1 MENQLNKK
9 RIKDII
15 SHAKYFNKVYKAKK
29 IIREKTNKRLKQE
42 IYRNILKRKQ
52 NKINNELK
60 KLKFNKLV
68 DKNNIAESDIVNI
81 KKLNA
86 YSLKTLQEIA
96 KLRNI
101 NSNTSKRDLIYALI
115 RSEPANNEKKYI
127 SYLINNSINDIHNEI
142 IKISM
147 QLFQVSPYLN
157 KKERGDIRKRLH
169 AIKKL
174 TKITRSEK
182 NKILKELNN
191 ISTDLKF
198 KRKDMISDYR
208 DDNYANI
215 DDIEYIFGDVDN
227 YYQPILASSLFNN
240 GYERYH
246 FRGDRMGNL
255 SVITY
260 FDKIV
265 PYLRVLIDENKL
277 YEQKIKSDIGINMVH
292 ISKQKRITHFSR
304 SDNII
309 CLPSSN
315 TSEIINQLLTP
326 VYEKYQEDL

>member
-1 MENQLNKK
+1 MMENQLNKK

-15 SHAKYFNKVYKAKK
+15 SHAKYFNKVYKAKQ

-157 KKERGDIRKRLH
+157 KKEWGDIRKRLH

-208 DDNYANI
+208 NDNYANI
-215 DDIEYIFGDVDN
+215 DDLDI
-227 YYQPILASSLFNN
+227 
-240 GYERYH
+240 
-246 FRGDRMGNL
+246 
-255 SVITY
+255 IT
-260 FDKIV
+260 
-265 PYLRVLIDENKL
+265 
-277 YEQKIKSDIGINMVH
+277 
-292 ISKQKRITHFSR
+292 
-304 SDNII
+304 
-309 CLPSSN
+309 
-315 TSEIINQLLTP
+315 NQ
-326 VYEKYQEDL
+326 Y